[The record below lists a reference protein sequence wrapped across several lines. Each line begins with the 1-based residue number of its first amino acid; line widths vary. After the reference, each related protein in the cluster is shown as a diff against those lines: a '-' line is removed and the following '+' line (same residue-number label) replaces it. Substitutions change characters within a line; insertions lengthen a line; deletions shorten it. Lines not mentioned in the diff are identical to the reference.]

1 MSQRSSYSTTPLVT
15 AAALALLAGGACKTV
30 VLPSESGG
38 GEDTE
43 STDGN
48 SGPST
53 DGGGGS
59 EGGGSSTG
67 EPADG
72 IVPAH
77 CSESSPA
84 TLKILTDNCAKCHG
98 GSAPQPAGS
107 INYIT
112 NLDAL
117 IKEGKVVP
125 GRPEDSRV
133 FLRMIDENSPMPPA
147 AETQRPTDTDIAVV
161 ERWISEC
168 AGKSSCSDQPFITR
182 EEMLTL
188 ILSDIGNNVPLE
200 QQKFTR
206 YFSFVHLYNTG
217 WCSDQIE
224 VYRQALAKL
233 VNSLSDEPGIRAPIP
248 IDPENRLIYRI
259 DIRDY
264 GWDAALWD
272 TIADFDPYAIDY
284 LQDTADKIKKDVQ
297 SKIFVLAGDA
307 FLASASQPPL
317 YHTILDI
324 PETRAQLEAKF
335 NINVQANIDEEIL
348 NNPNKVARAGFHNS
362 DVSFNHRMIERH
374 EFKDASNRIYWVSY
388 DFAGND
394 GVKNFFDDPFGFEE
408 DGGEI
413 IFTLPNGLQGYML
426 VDAFGNRI
434 DEGPSAVVQDKN
446 MPDGIVVN
454 GVSCMGCHFQGMI
467 TVDDDLRFEID
478 NGGGIGIF
486 DAQEIEAIKNLFP
499 TRTDFR
505 KLLVDDS
512 TRFTAAVNSAGVP
525 SDGDIEPVL
534 TVFLAFDEDVTL
546 RRAAAELGLTASDFS
561 TLIGSLSTNDL
572 NDLRKPDTSIQRDVF
587 TSNFAQTVCDLK
599 LGLTNKCPTGFEN

>member
-1 MSQRSSYSTTPLVT
+1 MSQRTPTMIPLATAALLALVT
-15 AAALALLAGGACKTV
+15 AGACRTV
-30 VLPSESGG
+30 VLPGG
-38 GEDTE
+38 GGGQD
-43 STDGN
+43 TDGT
-48 SGPST
+48 GTDGAATDGATST
-53 DGGGGS
+53 DGGDTTGTTPP
-59 EGGGSSTG
+59 EGV
-67 EPADG
+67 
-72 IVPAH
+72 VPAH
-77 CSESSPA
+77 CDESGPA
-84 TLKILTDNCAKCHG
+84 TQAILTENCAKCHG
-98 GSAPQPAGS
+98 GSAAQPAGS

-125 GRPEDSRV
+125 GRPQDSRV
-133 FLRMIDENSPMPPA
+133 YIRLIDEASPMPPPS
-147 AETQRPTDTDIAVV
+147 ESQRPSENDIAVV

-182 EEMLTL
+182 DDMLSM
-188 ILSDIGNNVPLE
+188 ILGDVGNNVPLE

-217 WCSDQIE
+217 WCTEQIE

-248 IDPENRLIYRI
+248 IDENNLVYRI

-272 TIADFDPYAIDY
+272 TIAAFDPYAIDY
-284 LQDTADKIKKDVQ
+284 LQDTADKIKNDVE
-297 SKIFVLAGDA
+297 SKIFVLQGDA

-317 YHTILDI
+317 YHTILEI
-324 PETRAQLEAKF
+324 PPTRAQLEAKF

-388 DFAGND
+388 DFGGND

-413 IFTLPNGLQGYML
+413 IFTLPNGLQAYML
-426 VDAFGNRI
+426 VDALGNRI
-434 DEGPSAVVQDKN
+434 DVGPSQVVQDKN

-486 DAQEIEAIKNLFP
+486 DPQEIEAIQNLFP

-512 TRFTAAVNSAGVP
+512 LRFTTAITAAGVP

-546 RRAAAELGLTASDFS
+546 RRAAAELGLSASDFS

-587 TSNFAQTVCDLK
+587 TSNFAQSVCDLK
-599 LGLTNKCPTGFEN
+599 LGLTSKCPTGFDP